1 VVERVI
7 GNDEVGSSI
16 LPSSTIFLHIL
27 VTSRASMANV
37 GLWHRARGET
47 DMTDN
52 NRNEPESRGKAWLPL
67 TGTGLAL
74 VILALVAVLGAGTVM
89 MMMG

>member
-1 VVERVI
+1 MT
-7 GNDEVGSSI
+7 ND
-16 LPSSTIFLHIL
+16 
-27 VTSRASMANV
+27 
-37 GLWHRARGET
+37 
-47 DMTDN
+47 
-52 NRNEPESRGKAWLPL
+52 NRNDPAGKGKAWIPL

>member
-1 VVERVI
+1 
-7 GNDEVGSSI
+7 
-16 LPSSTIFLHIL
+16 
-27 VTSRASMANV
+27 
-37 GLWHRARGET
+37 
-47 DMTDN
+47 MTDD
-52 NRNEPESRGKAWLPL
+52 NRNDPQNTGKAWIPL